1 MKTFE
6 KEEIDKF
13 IEFLD
18 FSKIEGNLIPVIT
31 QDFKT
36 SEILMFAFAN
46 ENAVKKSLATGYA
59 HYYSRSR
66 KKLWKKGE
74 ESGHIQEIQHVLI
87 DCDADTLLFKVKQK
101 MGACHTGYFSCFHK
115 EYVNGEFIILS
126 NRIFDPDDVY
136 KK

>member
-13 IEFLD
+13 IKFLD

-31 QDFKT
+31 SDFKT
-36 SEILMFAFAN
+36 SEVLMFAFAN
-46 ENAVKKSLATGYA
+46 ENAVRKSLATGYA

-74 ESGHIQEIQHVLI
+74 ESDHIQEIEHVLI
-87 DCDADTLLFKVKQK
+87 DCDADTLLLKVKQNIA
-101 MGACHTGYFSCFHK
+101 ACHTGYFSCFHQ
-115 EYVNGEFIILS
+115 EYVNGEFIIRS
-126 NRIFDPDDVY
+126 KKVFNPEDVY